1 MTNLPIRDDKVRP
14 GAAVYIAMS
23 LLILMAIVA
32 YGGLYRGWF

>member
-14 GAAVYIAMS
+14 GAVVYVAIA
-23 LLILMAIVA
+23 LLIAVAIVA